1 MTFRKILC
9 PVDFSEASATAAR
22 YASRVAS
29 QNKAELTLLH
39 VAPAADFEFAIAG
52 PNHERLAEFTEHRN
66 RVVRQA
72 LGSFPGDPA
81 LQLVA
86 KREVRQ
92 GEAATQIV
100 CTAKADGYDLI
111 VMPTHGAGAIR
122 RWLLMGSVTTKVLH
136 TAECP
141 VIAATNFTESPT
153 WFHRLLCAVD
163 LGPASRRVLCTGARL
178 ARQMDASLAVVH
190 AAQTLGADERD
201 FVDQGWRVALKRRVR
216 LTIDEMQRET
226 SAAGEL
232 VVEAGE
238 PHGVVPEVAER
249 VGAGLI
255 VIGRG
260 VHTGVLGRLR
270 AHAYEIIRNAP
281 CPVLSV

>member
-1 MTFRKILC
+1 MAC
-9 PVDFSEASATAAR
+9 
-22 YASRVAS
+22 
-29 QNKAELTLLH
+29 QNRAELTLLH
-39 VAPAADFEFAIAG
+39 VAPEVDFEFAMAG
-52 PNHERLAEFTEHRN
+52 PNQERLAEFTEHRSQA
-66 RVVRQA
+66 VRQA
-72 LGSFPGDPA
+72 LDSFPGEPA
-81 LQLVA
+81 LGVAA
-86 KREVRQ
+86 KREVQQ

-100 CTAKADGYDLI
+100 RTAKADGYDLI

-141 VIAATNFTESPT
+141 VIAATNFAERPT
-153 WFHRLLCAVD
+153 RFRRILCAVD

-190 AAQTLGADERD
+190 AAQTLGADAQD
-201 FVDQGWRVALKRRVR
+201 FADQGWRVALKRRVH

-226 SAAGEL
+226 TAAGEI
-232 VVEAGE
+232 VIEAGE
-238 PHGVVPEVAER
+238 PHGVVPDVAER
-249 VGAGLI
+249 IGADLI
-255 VIGRG
+255 IIGRG

-281 CPVLSV
+281 CPVLSI